1 MKFVFG
7 MKYYFTQSVKG
18 SFTPLLR
25 SVAPLIKQ
33 VQVPVQCTVSGQ
45 KFGIR
50 LFHDVALKNLKIA
63 LISIFE

>member
-25 SVAPLIKQ
+25 SVAPLIKWTNKLRSS
-33 VQVPVQCTVSGQ
+33 VLIY
-45 KFGIR
+45 FAGI
-50 LFHDVALKNLKIA
+50 LLCCQ
-63 LISIFE
+63 